1 MGIPGTAAQTQLFR
15 PDRVRFDVRI
25 IPFIGQYTPLPSI
38 ISVWHEAPAKSIEE
52 VKKTVVTLGSSGVG
66 SQQFQIPTLL
76 NELIGTKFKVISG
89 YKGSRRILHAIESK
103 EVHGALASTVSWAT
117 IKPGWIEQKKVIPI
131 FQLGTKAAKGFEGV
145 PLVENVTT
153 DPEAHQLL
161 RAMSTGAPMGRSV
174 AAPPGIPANRLQFIR
189 DAFTKAMHD
198 SEMLTLA
205 KRPKLPVTYTSGEDL
220 GRMAQNIMAT
230 PKSIASKLKKILNIK
245 G

>member
-1 MGIPGTAAQTQLFR
+1 M
-15 PDRVRFDVRI
+15 
-25 IPFIGQYTPLPSI
+25 
-38 ISVWHEAPAKSIEE
+38 
-52 VKKTVVTLGSSGVG
+52 VTLGSSGVG

-76 NELIGTKFKVISG
+76 NALISTKFKVISG

-117 IKPGWIEQKKVIPI
+117 IKPGWIEQKKIIPI
-131 FQLGTKAAKGFEGV
+131 FQLGTKAAKGFGGV
-145 PLVENVTT
+145 PLAKNVTT
-153 DPEAHQLL
+153 EPKAYQLL

-189 DAFTKAMHD
+189 DAFMKGIHD
-198 SEMLTLA
+198 SDMLALT
-205 KRPKLPVTYTSGEDL
+205 KRLKLPVNYTSGEDL

-230 PKSIASKLKKILNIK
+230 PKSIADKLKKILNIK